1 MMNKKSSPEIVPASF
16 TAPPK
21 SKSLMPQLQQ
31 KHNAHELNFNNKAME
46 KNNDLISS
54 AIAAGLTAAAVEAA
68 AVAANQH
75 ELEQLRKQ
83 HKLYA
88 DDEESVLTSSS
99 INKRGIN
106 SQQFPYRS
114 ASSAPGGTAWGTSE
128 FNNGAYN
135 SGAYYNSLPFGSFD
149 AIPAVGNDVPQGTWG
164 DELDP
169 GNVVYSDIDDYAPIS
184 KGKLLV
190 SNIFP

>member
-1 MMNKKSSPEIVPASF
+1 MMNKKSSPEIVPASY

-21 SKSLMPQLQQ
+21 PKSMMSQLQQ
-31 KHNAHELNFNNKAME
+31 QQRPDSNELHFNNNAME

-88 DDEESVLTSSS
+88 DEADDELTSSA
-99 INKRGIN
+99 INKRGI
-106 SQQFPYRS
+106 SAQQFPYRS
-114 ASSAPGGTAWGTSE
+114 ASSPSVGSLGWGNNDLNGGV
-128 FNNGAYN
+128 YN
-135 SGAYYNSLPFGSFD
+135 AGGYYNTFPYGSFD
-149 AIPAVGNDVPQGTWG
+149 TLPAVGNDIPQGTWG

-169 GNVVYSDIDDYAPIS
+169 GNVVYSDVDDYVPVS
-184 KGKLLV
+184 KGKLF
-190 SNIFP
+190 ND